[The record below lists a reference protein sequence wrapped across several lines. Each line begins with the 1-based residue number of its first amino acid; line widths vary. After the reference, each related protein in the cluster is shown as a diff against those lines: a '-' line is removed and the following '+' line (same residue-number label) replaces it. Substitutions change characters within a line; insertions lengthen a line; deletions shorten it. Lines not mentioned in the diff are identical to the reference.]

1 MDYNITIYI
10 NDPHNDYYN
19 LTQRFKSKDIT
30 LSYDHDH
37 HEQLYGVV
45 FTKHIESLKSEDD
58 IAKRLFSLQI
68 LLTGA
73 RFVELAHETHRRI
86 AFDGFQIE
94 DHNSLPNGFHKVYAD
109 SIEEYPF
116 KGSEEENSKNP
127 DFHLPCDLDSM
138 LFSLS
143 KVDYVIRSLLF
154 QAGMIRTYQSF
165 EKISTWNSLYKILD
179 TVNYGCKKSN
189 INIDDLIDSS
199 DLNRFTSAC
208 NNALVLG
215 VNARHGLNPKNK
227 MPKKEPITHIDEAVN
242 LILCLAKKFV
252 IEYINR
258 MSYCKVSGSSK
269 NKCQHHAI
277 TKEDYKDIDYSKFK
291 DLFMSTFIRLTD
303 YKNNDEK
310 EQGFFKLTAIPL
322 VASL

>member
-1 MDYNITIYI
+1 MNYKITVYI
-10 NDPHNDYYN
+10 NDPNNDYYN
-19 LTQRFKSKDIT
+19 LTQRFKNNDIT
-30 LSYDHDH
+30 LRYDHDN

-73 RFVELAHETHRRI
+73 RFIELAHETHRRI
-86 AFDGFQIE
+86 VFDGFEIE
-94 DHNSLPNGFHKVYAD
+94 EHESLPDGFHKVYAD

-116 KGSEEENSKNP
+116 EGLEEENRKSS
-127 DFHLPCDLDSM
+127 DFYLPCDLDSM

-165 EKISTWNSLYKILD
+165 EKISTWSILYKIVD
-179 TVNYGCKKSN
+179 TVDYGCKKIN
-189 INIDDLIDSS
+189 IKIDDLIDSS

-215 VNARHGLNPKNK
+215 ISSRHGLSHKDK
-227 MPKKEPITHIDEAVN
+227 MPKKTPITHIDEAVN
-242 LILCLAKKFV
+242 LILCLSKRFV
-252 IEYINR
+252 IQYIN
-258 MSYCKVSGSSK
+258 SVGYCKVSSSSTE
-269 NKCQHHAI
+269 KCKHQTI
-277 TKEDYKDIDYSKFK
+277 TKEKYEDIDYSKFK
-291 DLFMSTFIRLTD
+291 DLL
-303 YKNNDEK
+303 
-310 EQGFFKLTAIPL
+310 
-322 VASL
+322 

>member
-1 MDYNITIYI
+1 MNYKITVYI
-10 NDPHNDYYN
+10 NNPNNDYYN
-19 LTQRFKSKDIT
+19 LTQRFKNNDII

-86 AFDGFQIE
+86 AFDGFEIKE
-94 DHNSLPNGFHKVYAD
+94 HVSLPNGFHKVYAD
-109 SIEEYPF
+109 SIEECPF
-116 KGSEEENSKNP
+116 EGLEEENSKSP
-127 DFHLPCDLDSM
+127 DFYLSCDLGSM

-143 KVDYVIRSLLF
+143 KVDYVIRNLLF

-179 TVNYGCKKSN
+179 TVKYGCKKSN
-189 INIDDLIDSS
+189 INIDDLIDNS

-215 VNARHGLNPKNK
+215 INARHGLDPKNK
-227 MPKKEPITHIDEAVN
+227 IPRKEPITNIDEAVN

-252 IEYINR
+252 IQYINIIG
-258 MSYCKVSGSSK
+258 YCKINSSSK
-269 NKCQHHAI
+269 DKCKHQKS
-277 TKEDYKDIDYSKFK
+277 TQENNDIDYSRFK
-291 DLFMSTFIRLTD
+291 EIL
-303 YKNNDEK
+303 
-310 EQGFFKLTAIPL
+310 
-322 VASL
+322 